1 MPTWGSKIKNQ
12 VKRAF
17 FTGATD
23 NHSDLDSDAAL
34 ATDAKFS
41 EILQNKQDILGK

>member
-1 MPTWGSKIKNQ
+1 MPTWGSKLKHQ

-17 FTGATD
+17 FAGAD

-41 EILQNKQDILGK
+41 EILQNKQDILGE